1 MQTTLETILSKK
13 YLIAALTSI
22 VAINLASNLLGQ
34 EMVTIVGNLMYV
46 PVGGSLLVLA
56 AMIFVRF
63 GMSGHHGVAWFSFLG
78 YAISFFTADM
88 LWLIQELYL
97 KIETFPSI
105 SDIFYIIAYPFLLM
119 FFVSYFQPVRKAI
132 TKKMF
137 AAAIAISVGILIPS
151 LHFAFSTDSSNNAF
165 DVALAASYPTFD
177 AMVLIPALI
186 GVALFFKGQVNLM
199 WTLFCFG
206 AISVLIAD
214 TAFLLAQNEDS
225 YYLGNPMEIPFYWNY
240 ILLAFGV
247 HNHLVLFKTPSK
259 QDKLE
264 DLR

>member
-1 MQTTLETILSKK
+1 MQTTLEIILSKK
-13 YLIAALTSI
+13 YLIAALAG
-22 VAINLASNLLGQ
+22 VAIINLSSNLLGQ
-34 EMVTIVGNLMYV
+34 QTAILVGNLMYV

-56 AMIFVRF
+56 VIIFARF
-63 GMSGHHGVAWFSFLG
+63 GMAGHHGVAWFSFLG
-78 YAISFFTADM
+78 YAVAFFIADT

-97 KIETFPSI
+97 KIETFPSA
-105 SDIFYIIAYPFLLM
+105 SDIFYVIAYPFLLM

-132 TKKMF
+132 TKKML
-137 AAAIAISVGILIPS
+137 AAAIAVSVGVLIPS
-151 LHFAFSTDSSNNAF
+151 LHVAFSAGSSDNAF
-165 DVALAASYPTFD
+165 SLALGAAYPIFD
-177 AMVLIPALI
+177 GMILIPALI

-206 AISVLIAD
+206 AISVFVAD
-214 TAFLLAQNEDS
+214 TAFLFAQNEDS

-247 HNHLVLFKTPSK
+247 HNHLVLFKAPTK
-259 QDKLE
+259 QDKIK